1 MHRPIRLVIADDH
14 GLFRQG
20 LKMMLQLED
29 IEVVGEV
36 ATMSELPA
44 TLATTAPDML
54 LLDLQMERSALPD
67 IATLAKGT
75 RILVVTANEGA
86 EDALL
91 ALRRGVRGIV
101 FKRFAVETLMEAI
114 WAVADGHVWMPP
126 ELQSAVTAD
135 WREPSAMRLTERERE
150 VVRHV
155 ALGLRNAEVAQR
167 LGVSE
172 VTIKTH
178 LSSVFQKLGLRDRVE
193 LTLYAIRAGLADVDR
208 RQS

>member
-1 MHRPIRLVIADDH
+1 MHSPIRVVIADDH

-29 IEVVGEV
+29 VEVVGEV
-36 ATMSELPA
+36 ATMGELPA
-44 TLATTAPDML
+44 TLTTTAPDML
-54 LLDLQMERSALPD
+54 LLDLQMERSALPE
-67 IATLAKGT
+67 IATLAKRT
-75 RILVVTANEGA
+75 SILVVTANEGA
-86 EDALL
+86 EEALV

-101 FKRFAVETLMEAI
+101 FKRFAIETLMEAI
-114 WAVADGHVWMPP
+114 RAVADGHIWMPP

-193 LTLYAIRAGLADVDR
+193 LTLYAIRAGIADVER

>member
-1 MHRPIRLVIADDH
+1 
-14 GLFRQG
+14 
-20 LKMMLQLED
+20 MMLQLED
-29 IEVVGEV
+29 IDVVGEV

-44 TLATTAPDML
+44 MLATTAPDML

-193 LTLYAIRAGLADVDR
+193 LTLYAIRAGLADAER

>member
-193 LTLYAIRAGLADVDR
+193 LTLYAIRAGLADVER

>member
-36 ATMSELPA
+36 ATMSALPA

-155 ALGLRNAEVAQR
+155 ALGLRNAEVARR

-193 LTLYAIRAGLADVDR
+193 LTLYAIRAGLADVER

>member
-44 TLATTAPDML
+44 TLATTTPDML

-75 RILVVTANEGA
+75 SILVVTANEGA
-86 EDALL
+86 EDALV

-193 LTLYAIRAGLADVDR
+193 LTLYAIRAGLADAER

>member
-75 RILVVTANEGA
+75 SILVVTANEGA
-86 EDALL
+86 EDALA
-91 ALRRGVRGIV
+91 ALHRGVRGIV

-155 ALGLRNAEVAQR
+155 ALGLRNAEVARR

-193 LTLYAIRAGLADVDR
+193 LTLYAIRAGLADAER